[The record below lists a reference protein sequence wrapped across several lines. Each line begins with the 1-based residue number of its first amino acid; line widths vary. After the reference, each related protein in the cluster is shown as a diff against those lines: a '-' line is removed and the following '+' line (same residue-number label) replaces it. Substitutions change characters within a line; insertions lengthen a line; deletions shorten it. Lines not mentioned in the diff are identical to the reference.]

1 MDKRFDDSVRA
12 IPEGDH
18 VYEIVPGTEDGQ
30 HMYTVYCRDAA
41 NRRVRC
47 GDVAAH
53 CSAPDRAVHASFKIA
68 FDADAELYLRRR
80 NAAIARLRRKLA
92 PWFDRCQR
100 LTLWE
105 LYEQH
110 CDAFFHAHAHIW
122 SDSTQVQYRS
132 MFIRHLMP
140 IYSLYSLPFSAETF
154 SSFRQRFAQIGNLQS
169 GSYNNIVD
177 KSTVF
182 LRYLEL
188 RGYVIGVRYD
198 MPRREPDRAEQLRLR
213 FAAVRSIG
221 WDFRA
226 RLLRTLL
233 DAVYA
238 DGDDAPLALCLLL
251 MMLCGLRTA
260 EALGTHF
267 SDFKGAYLYVSQ
279 QAHGRRI
286 SRALKSAQA
295 YRWTPVVSVLRSAIN
310 HRCAYLKKYVR
321 KAGER
326 SNLPLVSSSKSIY
339 EPERE
344 AAVVEYFKRI
354 FREIG
359 LSDQILTHYTQLMAE
374 IPLHEIRNEDTS
386 VYAYILRRD
395 YITRLYSTSLS
406 PQMIDYLSAH
416 QQQDKQRY
424 RPTRDELEPAL
435 HALEQHCSEMSFAPP
450 ASYTAADFSPQK
462 IVRLPVLTHAVFSLD
477 PDQLLRVA
485 TAEPESSLTI
495 RLAEEAEAAASAHV
509 TLGITADSTPPF
521 PSVRGLVRALPD
533 HSGEPSE

>member
-30 HMYTVYCRDAA
+30 YLYTVFCRDSAG
-41 NRRVRC
+41 RRERC

-53 CSAPDRAVHASFKIA
+53 CSAPDRALHTTFAVPI
-68 FDADAELYLRRR
+68 DADDELYLRRR

-110 CDAFFHAHAHIW
+110 CDAFYRAHARIW
-122 SDSTQVQYRS
+122 SDNTQVQYRS

-140 IYSLYSLPFSAETF
+140 IYRLYSLPFSAETF

-177 KSTVF
+177 KSMVF
-182 LRYLEL
+182 FRYLER

-198 MPRREPDRAEQLRLR
+198 MPRRDPDRAEQLRLR
-213 FAAVRSIG
+213 FSAVRSIG

-226 RLLRTLL
+226 RLLGTLL

-267 SDFKGAYLYVSQ
+267 SDFQFPYLYVSQ

-295 YRWTPVVSVLRSAIN
+295 YRWTPVVSVLRSAIE
-310 HRCAYLKKYVR
+310 HRLVYLKKYVR

-326 SNLPLVSSSKSIY
+326 SNLPLISSSKSIY

-344 AAVVEYFKRI
+344 AVVVEYFKRI
-354 FREIG
+354 FREVG

-406 PQMIDYLSAH
+406 PQMIGYLSAH

-435 HALEQHCSEMSFAPP
+435 HALEQHCTQMGFAPP
-450 ASYTAADFSPQK
+450 ASYTAADFTPQK

-477 PDQLLRVA
+477 PDQPIRVA

-509 TLGITADSTPPF
+509 TLGITADSTPPV